1 VKTDFLLPEN
11 TSGQQQSTVYQFG
24 TGVFLLGFV
33 DWILE
38 QLNQKSDL
46 NIDVIALK
54 ARPGDSALI
63 DKINA
68 HEGNYDVH
76 LRGLLDG
83 EVIDRRDPISCLTGA
98 VNPFACTEQTVALA
112 VNPSWQW
119 LISNTTE
126 AGIQYTWQELS
137 SVEVPQNFPALLAY
151 MLWQRFEHC
160 GQQSAPGVQI
170 MCCELIEDNAV
181 RLKAIIKQHAEDWS
195 LPTAFSDWLDKQ
207 CGFYSTLVDRIVTG
221 GDGLWQGEVGSTSI
235 VAEPFYEWVIEAP
248 ASVAQ
253 QLRIP
258 SGFSVTITN
267 DLSSFRNRKVRVLNG
282 VHTGT
287 FAIAL
292 LSGITLV
299 SEAEA
304 HPVVGRYMRDL
315 ARTEIAPTL
324 RQQHADIDDYI
335 DSILERFANT
345 AIAHRWQNIAM
356 NAVSKWCA
364 RLMPTLM
371 DAIHLQSEVRLIALS
386 LAGLLVYYRREC
398 LAQGHSLND
407 DADVV
412 NTMSHVWQNG
422 ESLPLQVVELLQ
434 TTVLWGV
441 DLSQFE
447 AFSAQVVEW
456 AVLLDHEGVES
467 ALSSFY
473 AQD

>member
-1 VKTDFLLPEN
+1 M
-11 TSGQQQSTVYQFG
+11 VYQFG

-38 QLNQKSDL
+38 QLNEESDL
-46 NIDVIALK
+46 NIQVLALK

-63 DKINA
+63 EKINA
-68 HEGNYDVH
+68 HRGKYGVH

-83 EVIDRRDPISCLTGA
+83 VVIDRRDLISCLTGA
-98 VNPFACTEQTVALA
+98 VNPFACTDQAVALA

-126 AGIQYTWQELS
+126 AGIQYTKQELS
-137 SVEVPQNFPALLAY
+137 PAEVPQNFPALLAY
-151 MLWQRFEHC
+151 LLWQRFERC
-160 GQQSAPGVQI
+160 GQQSAPGVQVL
-170 MCCELIEDNAV
+170 CCELIENNAV
-181 RLKAIIKQHAEDWS
+181 HLKAIIKQHVQDWL

-207 CGFYSTLVDRIVTG
+207 CGFYNTLVDRIVTG
-221 GDGLWQGEVGSTSI
+221 GDTLWQGEVGSVSVI
-235 VAEPFYEWVIEAP
+235 AEPFYEWVIEAP
-248 ASVAQ
+248 ATIAE

-258 SGFSVTITN
+258 NNFSVILTD
-267 DLSSFRNRKVRVLNG
+267 DLSSFRNRKVRILNG

-292 LSGITLV
+292 LSGIALV

-324 RQQHADIDDYI
+324 RRQHADINDYI

-364 RLMPTLM
+364 RLMPTLI

-386 LAGLLVYYRREC
+386 LAGLLVFYRREC
-398 LAQGHSLND
+398 LMQGHLLND
-407 DADVV
+407 DADVLS
-412 NTMSHVWQNG
+412 TMSRVWRNG
-422 ESLPLQVVELLQ
+422 ESLPSQVAELLQ
-434 TTVLWGV
+434 TTVLWGM

-447 AFSAQVVEW
+447 VFSAQVVEW
-456 AVLLDHEGVES
+456 ALLLNEEGVES
-467 ALSSFY
+467 ALSSLY
-473 AQD
+473 A